1 MKLMQII
8 SKLGMNLL
16 KKKKKKKKKKI
27 KVNFK
32 IKKLRNDRY

>member
-8 SKLGMNLL
+8 SKLGMN